1 MKLTTSVR
9 SAALFVFL
17 AGAPCLS
24 LACGAAS
31 PATHVGR
38 LLSLDKGAGT
48 FTLLD
53 AETMSPITLSADA
66 ALLDQV
72 SSVLYHAYQN
82 DSGGVVVSYEEDGDA
97 LRALKLK

>member
-1 MKLTTSVR
+1 MKLTTAVR
-9 SAALFVFL
+9 SAAQLVFL

-48 FTLLD
+48 LL
-53 AETMSPITLSADA
+53 
-66 ALLDQV
+66 
-72 SSVLYHAYQN
+72 
-82 DSGGVVVSYEEDGDA
+82 
-97 LRALKLK
+97 K